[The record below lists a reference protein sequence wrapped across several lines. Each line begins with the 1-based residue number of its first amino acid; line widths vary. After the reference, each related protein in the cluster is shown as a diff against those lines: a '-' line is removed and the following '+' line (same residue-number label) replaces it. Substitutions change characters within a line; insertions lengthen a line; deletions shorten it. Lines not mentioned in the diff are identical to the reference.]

1 MRLTIPG
8 GCLKDWGQEDSFEC
22 SMLDALMLVGLRPRW
37 LHASIVGEFDHKLTF
52 SCLDS
57 GYFRKS
63 LFSRYIAYELTKM
76 SEICM
81 LTFVVSFPYMP
92 IFSCLSISPLSTT
105 PSLFPMFFW
114 PILSQDIV
122 NIIVPRAECLRAG
135 TLCRKNTCPEEAS
148 TSARLSSYSGTPIK
162 IR

>member
-1 MRLTIPG
+1 LHLTIPG
-8 GCLKDWGQEDSFEC
+8 GCLKDWGQEDPFEC

-81 LTFVVSFPYMP
+81 LTFVVPLYAN
-92 IFSCLSISPLSTT
+92 ILLSLDFASLHHAINFLDVVLDHIISRHCKILLSHEK
-105 PSLFPMFFW
+105 F
-114 PILSQDIV
+114 
-122 NIIVPRAECLRAG
+122 
-135 TLCRKNTCPEEAS
+135 
-148 TSARLSSYSGTPIK
+148 
-162 IR
+162 